1 MHKDSSSHE
10 AAPQEAAPQEAA
22 LQEAAPREA
31 ALQEVAP
38 REVASQEASPSTA
51 MQDADD
57 LDAELQELL
66 DTLPVLEPLGAQPKT
81 VRRRLR
87 CKTTAG

>member
-10 AAPQEAAPQEAA
+10 AAPQEVAPQEAA
-22 LQEAAPREA
+22 LQEAAPRE
-31 ALQEVAP
+31 
-38 REVASQEASPSTA
+38 VASQEASPSSA